1 MQSETISY
9 TAQDR
14 EKDREDSRKTWRI
27 YWECLKPSKWL
38 LFLSLLLTTLDALS
52 ELAIPYLTGLLIQ
65 KGLTP
70 LSQLSD
76 AILNSSQ
83 VWSTEA
89 VTSIWIY
96 GGSMAGLAIAAI
108 FLQSFA
114 MKIDAQISADFV
126 ERLRNTLYWK
136 MEEFSFSNIGHF
148 PVSKLTTML
157 SNDCNNIRFFVL
169 MLTRA
174 GFKSPLMILISFIFI
189 FALNWLIGLITLPL
203 SIGAFAFIAFVIN
216 RTRPSFIMMQSAIDE
231 VNSNVEEDTD
241 GIREVKAFCRE
252 AHMAQKFDRANQ
264 DLTDISY
271 RSFSRI
277 AMAMGVT
284 SLAISLTIA
293 IIQYLG
299 GWSMVMGA
307 ANANSVFVMF
317 NNGVVFDAGELSQ
330 LIAFSATLTMAFG
343 FLSMLLQFYGR
354 AEASKERIDRVLAE
368 PIDISYAP
376 KPKTKDF
383 DPDKLNDGHV
393 EFRDASFT
401 YINDLNKLAIGHIS
415 LDVPAG
421 KVIGIVG
428 GTGSGKSSLVNL
440 IPRLYDA
447 SAGSVYIGGHNVKD
461 YSIKALRSDIGVVL
475 QQNVLFTGTIRSNI
489 LWGKRDATDQEIWE
503 ALDIAQAS
511 EFVRGF
517 KDGLDTAVA
526 QGGKSVSGGQKQRL
540 CIARAVIKKP
550 KILILDDS
558 TSACDMET
566 ERKIKHELF
575 TRMKGTT
582 IFIIAQRISSV
593 KDADEIL
600 VLDNGREVGRG
611 THEHLLETCPIYQE
625 INAIQQKGVGD

>member
-1 MQSETISY
+1 MEESHLTY
-9 TAQDR
+9 TEADREQDR
-14 EKDREDSRKTWRI
+14 ADSKATLRI
-27 YWECLKPSKWL
+27 YWECLKPSL
-38 LFLSLLLTTLDALS
+38 PLVIISLILTTLDAVS
-52 ELAIPYLTGLLIQ
+52 ELLIPYLTGLLITE
-65 KGLTP
+65 GLGG
-70 LSQLSD
+70 LQD
-76 AILNSSQ
+76 VISSGVN
-83 VWSTEA
+83 VWSSAQLNA
-89 VTSIWIY
+89 VWLY
-96 GGSMAGLAIAAI
+96 GGIMAGLAILAI

-136 MEEFSFSNIGHF
+136 MEQFSFSNIGHF

-169 MLTRA
+169 MLTRS
-174 GFKSPLMILISFIFI
+174 GFKSPLLIIISFIFI
-189 FALNWLIGLITLPL
+189 FSLNWMIGLITIPFSLA
-203 SIGAFAFIAFVIN
+203 AFAFISAVIWK
-216 RTRPSFIMMQSAIDE
+216 TRPHFIMMQTAIDG

-252 AHMAQKFDRANQ
+252 QYMDKKFGGSNQ
-264 DLTDISY
+264 ELTDISY

-277 AMAMGVT
+277 AMVMGVT

-293 IIQYLG
+293 IIQYFG
-299 GWSMVMGA
+299 GWSMIMSA
-307 ANANSVFVMF
+307 ADSSSVFVMF
-317 NNGVVFDAGELSQ
+317 NNGKAFDAGELSQ
-330 LIAFSATLTMAFG
+330 LTNFTAALTAAFG
-343 FLSMLLQFYGR
+343 FISMLLQHYGR
-354 AEASKERIDRVLAE
+354 AEASKERIDRVLTE

-376 KPKTKDF
+376 KPKTADF
-383 DPDKLNDGHV
+383 DPDHLADGHV
-393 EFRDASFT
+393 TFKNVSFT
-401 YINDLNKLAIGHIS
+401 YIQDMSKLAVGPID

-447 SAGSVYIGGHNVKD
+447 SKGSVEIAGHDVKD
-461 YSIKALRSDIGVVL
+461 YSVQALRNDIGVVL

-489 LWGKRDATDQEIWE
+489 LWGKKDATEEEIWE

-511 EFVRGF
+511 EFVKGF
-517 KDGLDTAVA
+517 NQGLDTPVA

-550 KILILDDS
+550 RILILDDS

-566 ERKIKHELF
+566 ERRIKQGLF

-593 KDADEIL
+593 QDADMIL
-600 VLDNGREVGRG
+600 VLDNGKEVGRG
-611 THEHLLETCPIYQE
+611 THEELLQSCEIYQE
-625 INAIQQKGVGD
+625 INAIQQKGVA